1 MERKPNTT
9 CKICGKKYYHCKDCE
24 TFGSWRLVAC
34 SAACYSEWL
43 KQIEARDDQNH
54 APADSLEMKRTGKN
68 STLKGKAV
76 KHATAKS

>member
-9 CKICGKKYYHCKDCE
+9 CKICGKQYYHCKDCE

-43 KQIEARDDQNH
+43 KQIEARDDQLNT
-54 APADSLEMKRTGKN
+54 PVDPPEIKLTDKR
-68 STLKGKAV
+68 TLKGKAA
-76 KHATAKS
+76 KHATAES